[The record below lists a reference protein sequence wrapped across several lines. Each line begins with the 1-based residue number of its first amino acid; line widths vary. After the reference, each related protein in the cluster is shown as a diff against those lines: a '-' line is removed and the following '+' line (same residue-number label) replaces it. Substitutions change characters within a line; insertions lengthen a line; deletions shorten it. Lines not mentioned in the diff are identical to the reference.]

1 MSYSCFRNPT
11 SVIEMKPEQ
20 CPKSADLQGWLY
32 WSSTPTRWWSTGW
45 KPGHLLTHWP
55 ITSRFLTIFKA
66 LCWVLICR
74 RFKSHG
80 AGCASQDPKAS
91 VGGLFAIL
99 SDLGPSKGK
108 QGMWIFPE
116 WVYFLPNLL
125 CCQFTNDKPWN
136 FQNTAQLGA
145 VRVTEP

>member
-108 QGMWIFPE
+108 QACESSQNEFISCQIYFAVNSRMTSPGIFKILRSWE
-116 WVYFLPNLL
+116 
-125 CCQFTNDKPWN
+125 Q
-136 FQNTAQLGA
+136 
-145 VRVTEP
+145 